1 MRIIEYRESGL
12 PRVQQIVAILFFQ
25 KLMTFLK
32 KNVYMVVEVMKMT
45 KISKNIKRLRML
57 QNMSQEELAQKLF
70 VSRQAVSSWE
80 NNRTQPDL
88 DMIQKIAE
96 LFGVEVEELLYGE
109 KRNTKLEE
117 SVRTSKTLFMVFSIL
132 GSLFVGAGVIILMVA
147 LWDKFPNIMKATV
160 SFLPL
165 LLGQAG
171 AVYTYKKKFDN
182 IAWREGASILW
193 GAGVT
198 ATVGL
203 LSMVLEL
210 HLGAL
215 MCLLIDAVLIL
226 PILCFFKVVSPL
238 VFYYGFS
245 IAGSIGVLE
254 YTRNEILTTIIMVA
268 LVGVGLLFTFFN
280 RKNVPDARYEYSTW
294 ISVIAT
300 CTLVLVVSIGV
311 LEWGYFA
318 LPLALAVCI
327 YALNKQDGWSMPF
340 YPIGIIGTAFG
351 SIVSTYFHLQDM
363 YYSPDE
369 RGWLNMISPVS
380 IVTIILMVAT
390 LTIGFIVGE
399 KALDKNKYQ
408 SIFCYFGAAAAV
420 IGLFGCVF
428 ESSMGIG
435 LVLFAITFAEGLVM
449 LIKGAS
455 EKNYFNLNVGLIM
468 LLVLMFFVLSAFDW
482 NMITVG
488 LMFLISGASLF
499 GANFCISKKI
509 KKEQL
514 ELEKAVEDDE
524 K

>member
-1 MRIIEYRESGL
+1 
-12 PRVQQIVAILFFQ
+12 
-25 KLMTFLK
+25 MTFLK
-32 KNVYMVVEVMKMT
+32 KNVYMVIEVMKMT

-88 DMIQKIAE
+88 DMIKKISE

-171 AVYTYKKKFDN
+171 AIYTYKKKFDN

-280 RKNVPDARYEYSTW
+280 RKNVPDARYEYSSW

-300 CTLVLVVSIGV
+300 CALVLVVSIGV

-340 YPIGIIGTAFG
+340 YPIGILGTAI
-351 SIVSTYFHLQDM
+351 SSVVSTYFHLMDEV
-363 YYSPDE
+363 YYSYEDL
-369 RGWLNMISPVS
+369 GWLNLIKPES
-380 IVTIILMVAT
+380 IATIVLTVAT
-390 LTIGFIVGE
+390 LAIGFIIGE
-399 KALDKNKYQ
+399 KSLDKNKYQ
-408 SIFCYFGAAAAV
+408 SIFCYLGAAGAV
-420 IGLFGCVF
+420 IALLSPAF
-428 ESSMGIG
+428 ESVEWMGLI
-435 LVLFAITFAEGLVM
+435 LFAITFAEGLVM

-482 NMITVG
+482 NMVTVG

>member
-1 MRIIEYRESGL
+1 M
-12 PRVQQIVAILFFQ
+12 F
-25 KLMTFLK
+25 
-32 KNVYMVVEVMKMT
+32 VEVMKMT

-57 QNMSQEELAQKLF
+57 QNMSQEELSQKLF

-80 NNRTQPDL
+80 NGRTQPDL
-88 DMIQKIAE
+88 EMIQKLSE
-96 LFGVEVEELLYGE
+96 LFEVQVEELLYGE

-171 AVYTYKKKFDN
+171 AVYTYRKKFDN

-193 GAGVT
+193 SAGVT

-210 HLGAL
+210 HLGAML
-215 MCLLIDAVLIL
+215 CLLIDAVLIL

-245 IAGSIGVLE
+245 IAGAIGVYE
-254 YTRNEILTTIIMVA
+254 YTRNELLSTILMVA
-268 LVGVGLLFTFFN
+268 LVGAGLLFSFFN

-294 ISVIAT
+294 ISVLASISTVIAV
-300 CTLVLVVSIGV
+300 CSVLG
-311 LEWGYFA
+311 WGFFS

-327 YALNKQDGWSMPF
+327 YALNKNDGWSMPF
-340 YPIGIIGTAFG
+340 YPIGILGTAFG
-351 SIVSTYFHLQDM
+351 SIVTTYFHLQDDV
-363 YYSPDE
+363 YYAYE
-369 RGWLNMISPVS
+369 EVRWLNLIKTES
-380 IVTIILMVAT
+380 IATIILTVAI
-390 LTIGFIVGE
+390 LAMGFIIGE
-399 KALDKNKYQ
+399 KSLDKNKYQ
-408 SIFCYFGAAAAV
+408 SIFCYLGGAGAV
-420 IGLFGCVF
+420 IGLFSFVF
-428 ESSMGIG
+428 ESTEWLG
-435 LVLFAITFAEGLVM
+435 LILFAITFAQGLVM

-455 EKNYFNLNVGLIM
+455 EKNYFNLNIGLIM

-482 NMITVG
+482 NMVTVG
-488 LMFLISGASLF
+488 LMFLISGCSLF
-499 GANFCISKKI
+499 GANFYISKKI
-509 KKEQL
+509 KKEQV

>member
-1 MRIIEYRESGL
+1 
-12 PRVQQIVAILFFQ
+12 
-25 KLMTFLK
+25 
-32 KNVYMVVEVMKMT
+32 MT

-193 GAGVT
+193 SAGVT

-280 RKNVPDARYEYSTW
+280 RKNVPDARYEYSSW
-294 ISVIAT
+294 ISVIAA
-300 CTLVLVVSIGV
+300 CAMVLVVSIGI
-311 LEWGYFA
+311 LEWGYFS

-327 YALNKQDGWSMPF
+327 YALNKHDGWSMPF
-340 YPIGIIGTAFG
+340 YPIGILGTAVG
-351 SIVSTYFHLQDM
+351 SIFSTYFNLM
-363 YYSPDE
+363 GETYYSYKE
-369 RGWLNMISPVS
+369 NAGWLNLIKSES
-380 IVTIILMVAT
+380 IITIILTVAT
-390 LTIGFIVGE
+390 LAIGFIIGE

-408 SIFCYFGAAAAV
+408 SIFCYLGGAAAV
-420 IGLFGCVF
+420 IGLFNPVF
-428 ESSMGIG
+428 KSVEWIG
-435 LVLFAITFAEGLVM
+435 LILFAITFVEGLVM

-468 LLVLMFFVLSAFDW
+468 LLVLMFFVLSEFDW
-482 NMITVG
+482 NMVTVG
-488 LMFLISGASLF
+488 LMFLISGTSLF

-514 ELEKAVEDDE
+514 ELDKAVEDYE

>member
-1 MRIIEYRESGL
+1 
-12 PRVQQIVAILFFQ
+12 
-25 KLMTFLK
+25 
-32 KNVYMVVEVMKMT
+32 MT

-147 LWDKFPNIMKATV
+147 LWDKFPNVMKATV

-171 AVYTYKKKFDN
+171 AIYTYKKKFDN

-193 GAGVT
+193 SAGVT

-215 MCLLIDAVLIL
+215 ICLLIDAVLIL

-254 YTRNEILTTIIMVA
+254 YTRNEILTTILMVA
-268 LVGVGLLFTFFN
+268 LVGAGLLFTFFN
-280 RKNVPDARYEYSTW
+280 RKNVADARYEYSTW
-294 ISVIAT
+294 ISVLASCAMVIAISFPI
-300 CTLVLVVSIGV
+300 LD
-311 LEWGYFA
+311 WGYYS

-327 YALNKQDGWSMPF
+327 YALNKNDSWSMPF
-340 YPIGIIGTAFG
+340 YPIGILGVSLG
-351 SIVSTYFHLQDM
+351 SIITTYYHLEDAA
-363 YYSPDE
+363 YYPPSE
-369 RGWLNMISPVS
+369 RGWISLITPES
-380 IVTIILMVAT
+380 IISIILTVAT
-390 LTIGFIVGE
+390 LAIGFIIGE

-408 SIFCYFGAAAAV
+408 SIFCYLGAAAAV
-420 IGLFGCVF
+420 AGLFGWVF
-428 ESSMGIG
+428 EATVGLG

-468 LLVLMFFVLSAFDW
+468 LLILMFFVLSAFDW
-482 NMITVG
+482 NMVTVG
-488 LMFLISGASLF
+488 LMFLISGSSLF

-514 ELEKAVEDDE
+514 ELEKAVEDYE
-524 K
+524 